1 MVYANATLI
10 THMVTLYFDIASRLP
25 VPTQE
30 ELIMP
35 ELQRFFARFHS
46 FYEDAEPKTKEIQT
60 AILLQIKK
68 RTIFA
73 MQKFDSSLSLYSF
86 RLLGLLKG
94 TSSPLPSLLESSISP
109 SSPSAPY
116 SSDPKLT
123 HSSHLPSPADYKA
136 AIAKNRECGGSG

>member
-10 THMVTLYFDIASRLP
+10 AHLVTLYFNIASRLP
-25 VPTQE
+25 EPTQE

-46 FYEDAEPKTKEIQT
+46 FYEDAEPATKEIQT

-73 MQKFDSSLSLYSF
+73 MQKFDSSLSLYF
-86 RLLGLLKG
+86 FNLLGLLKG
-94 TSSPLPSLLESSISP
+94 FLPSLASQIESSSTP
-109 SSPSAPY
+109 SSPGAPY
-116 SSDPKLT
+116 RILHDF
-123 HSSHLPSPADYKA
+123 
-136 AIAKNRECGGSG
+136 